1 MKRLSLGQFQYVY
14 VCLLALK
21 RMFGQQRNLQQLQ
34 HGPYSMWHATTTA
47 AATTAAAASQQV
59 YQVPAPKV
67 QSTTQSA
74 LG

>member
-1 MKRLSLGQFQYVY
+1 
-14 VCLLALK
+14 
-21 RMFGQQRNLQQLQ
+21 MFGQQRNLQQLQ
-34 HGPYSMWHATTTA
+34 HGPYSMWHATTAATA
-47 AATTAAAASQQV
+47 ATAAASQQV